1 MILRHSVICW
11 SITAMLVSGSVMAM
25 IKSSHAIPTTASA
38 ASEPEIVEYH
48 EDHILNSTK
57 IVRSLLLKEL
67 TIGSKKYKKVM
78 MEVCRSEDPDL
89 QESIYTFLTNPVFN
103 SENKVE
109 AKAILESG
117 LEQKRAWA
125 YWVKAQQEPKDSSIT
140 KWHCLAANQGYVKA
154 TKYIE
159 EHKDEIR
166 NASGFLKEIK
176 SIKNKKEIKGKWE
189 EQQKQWT
196 DLCYAQP
203 FIDLYR
209 YHDNLPKEL
218 MVYIEKALLINKA
231 VEFGSG
237 DPISIETMFRFAREF
252 YVKGDKRKYF
262 RYCIRAARLGNELA
276 MFQAG
281 FLLQNGFEGQVP
293 DKKRA
298 LELYLL
304 AAKKGELEAMYNAG
318 FLLQDGFEGQEPDKK
333 KALWWYLQAAEKG
346 APEAMFDAG
355 FLLLKGFEG
364 QASDKK
370 EALKLLLRAAE
381 KGMPEAMF
389 NAGNLLQEGFEG
401 QEPNKKRALELYLQ
415 AAEKGVPEAMFDAG
429 FLLQDGFEGQASDKK
444 KALELFLCAAGKGLP
459 EGMHG
464 AGFLLQNGFEGQEPD
479 KKRAL
484 GLYLQAAEKG
494 MPAAMFNAGNLLI
507 CGQSSDEY
515 KALGIH
521 YLVKAAEIMDAKVSV
536 RSMIALEMFY
546 LGNYGEKYINI
557 KSALFW
563 LQKAASFDNDNADV
577 KSMLEHTKKFSL
589 EEPGAGSEKTLEDII
604 ERAEQPLLASA
615 SETETGIPNKLRI
628 KGEEAAVKAA
638 GAASADSEEEL
649 VTELGTPAEVAAG
662 AAQASALVVTHES
675 RKERLNA
682 KGLRAKL
689 RTLGEAEEKLMKEAL
704 VKGDLLENSK
714 ITVGKIFGD
723 TATTATITSYFDWKE
738 LTELFEDPFFKSQ
751 VSITKTKSGCMI
763 SATNLA
769 NGKYATAST
778 HNKHTKGYKGLHPAF
793 IRDLQK
799 ILSLFDIY
807 KP

>member
-1 MILRHSVICW
+1 MS
-11 SITAMLVSGSVMAM
+11 
-25 IKSSHAIPTTASA
+25 
-38 ASEPEIVEYH
+38 
-48 EDHILNSTK
+48 
-57 IVRSLLLKEL
+57 
-67 TIGSKKYKKVM
+67 
-78 MEVCRSEDPDL
+78 
-89 QESIYTFLTNPVFN
+89 
-103 SENKVE
+103 
-109 AKAILESG
+109 
-117 LEQKRAWA
+117 
-125 YWVKAQQEPKDSSIT
+125 
-140 KWHCLAANQGYVKA
+140 
-154 TKYIE
+154 
-159 EHKDEIR
+159 
-166 NASGFLKEIK
+166 
-176 SIKNKKEIKGKWE
+176 
-189 EQQKQWT
+189 
-196 DLCYAQP
+196 
-203 FIDLYR
+203 
-209 YHDNLPKEL
+209 
-218 MVYIEKALLINKA
+218 
-231 VEFGSG
+231 
-237 DPISIETMFRFAREF
+237 
-252 YVKGDKRKYF
+252 
-262 RYCIRAARLGNELA
+262 
-276 MFQAG
+276 QAG
-281 FLLQNGFEGQVP
+281 FLLQNGFKEQVP

-304 AAKKGELEAMYNAG
+304 ATKKGNLVAMVNAGFLLQDGFDGQVPDKKKALELYLQAAEKGELEAMYNAG
-318 FLLQDGFEGQEPDKK
+318 FLLQDGFEGQKPDKNQ
-333 KALWWYLQAAEKG
+333 ALKLYLRAAEKG
-346 APEAMFDAG
+346 SREAMFDAG
-355 FLLLKGFEG
+355 FLFKDGFEG
-364 QASDKK
+364 QEPNKTK
-370 EALKLLLRAAE
+370 ALELLLRAAE

-389 NAGNLLQEGFEG
+389 NAGNLLHMGFEG
-401 QEPNKKRALELYLQ
+401 QEPDKKQALYWYLQ
-415 AAEKGVPEAMFDAG
+415 AAEKGIPDAMFNAG
-429 FLLQDGFEGQASDKK
+429 FLLQDGFEGQKPNK
-444 KALELFLCAAGKGLP
+444 TRALELFLRAAEKGLP
-459 EGMHG
+459 AGMHG
-464 AGFLLQNGFEGQEPD
+464 AGFLLQNGFDGQVPDKKKALCWYLQAAKKGTPEAMFNAGLLLSEGFEGQEPD
-479 KKRAL
+479 KKWAL
-484 GLYLQAAEKG
+484 KLYLQAAEKG
-494 MPAAMFNAGNLLI
+494 MPAAMFNAGNSLSKGFEGQEPDKKRALVLYLQAAEKGMPAAMFNAGLLLI

-589 EEPGAGSEKTLEDII
+589 EEPGAGAEAEAGAEKILQGII

-675 RKERLNA
+675 RKEERLNA
-682 KGLRAKL
+682 KGLREKL

-714 ITVGKIFGD
+714 ITVGKIFRD

-799 ILSLFDIY
+799 ILSLFDI
-807 KP
+807 